1 MLITCC
7 PVVDVYSHCN
17 GDYNVL
23 IFMSIVC
30 GDALVNENQTLT
42 NDMTQLTDFYTEYQN
57 ATLPLLKKVYTYYC
71 SKLWTDRSEQTV
83 RS

>member
-1 MLITCC
+1 MLMSI
-7 PVVDVYSHCN
+7 VIVMAIIMS
-17 GDYNVL
+17 L
-23 IFMSIVC
+23 FFMSIVC
-30 GDALVNENQTLT
+30 GDALVNENKTLT

-71 SKLWTDRSEQTV
+71 SKFWTDMSEKTV